1 MSARCRTRT
10 PSRARCWRSCARMP
24 PTKQRQHWEETTMTT
39 QEDVLVALYDKAPL
53 NARYWISMVLAVM
66 TSIFDFF
73 DFFIV
78 GFLVA
83 VLAPQWQLTFGQTSV
98 MLLSAG
104 VGAIVGALAW
114 GALSDRWGRKTL
126 TVAGVVL
133 CALGAGSISIIP
145 DGAWILFAC
154 LRFFVGFGVGAVAAV
169 ALPLIVEYTPTRHRT
184 ILTSVTV
191 ITVSLGILAASLTA
205 ATLLQL
211 IGWRGLAALGFLPLA
226 PAILISVIMAGSV
239 GWLGS
244 SGGSSPA

>member
-1 MSARCRTRT
+1 ME
-10 PSRARCWRSCARMP
+10 
-24 PTKQRQHWEETTMTT
+24 TKG
-39 QEDVLVALYDKAPL
+39 EDLVTLYDEAPL
-53 NARYWISMVLAVM
+53 NARYWVSMALAVT

-83 VLAPQWQLTFGQTSV
+83 VLAPQWHLTFGQTSV

-104 VGAIVGALAW
+104 VGAIVGSLAW
-114 GALSDRWGRKTL
+114 GALADHFGRKTL
-126 TVAGVVL
+126 MVAGVVL

-191 ITVSLGILAASLTA
+191 IPVSLGILAASLTA

-226 PAILISVIMAGSV
+226 PAILIAIIDRKSVV
-239 GWLGS
+239 
-244 SGGSSPA
+244 